1 MLWIIL
7 FSLFLTTSIEG
18 IVYAISNKFYLK
30 TYIFLLIANLILNPT
45 MNLIILSFKD
55 ENAYIITLMI
65 GEILTVVIESF
76 IYYFITKKSYWY
88 SLLIALTANVASFA
102 IGNAINELNIITN
115 EKAYLIGSIILL
127 FVTNIELLTVIL
139 YQYYRHKNNRND
151 NSAK

>member
-1 MLWIIL
+1 MIWIIL

-18 IVYAISNKFYLK
+18 IVYAISNKFNLK

-45 MNLIILSFKD
+45 MNLIILSFKN
-55 ENAYIITLMI
+55 ENTYITALMI
-65 GEILTVVIESF
+65 GEILTVAIESF